1 MKLITFLYNSKELVG
16 VMTSDGQ
23 RAVPC
28 SELGVNYADMETLA
42 SHITDEELAAMK
54 QKLEVPEPA
63 SDMGLCN
70 TPQ

>member
-16 VMTSDGQ
+16 VITPDGQ

-42 SHITDEELAAMK
+42 AHFQHGCHHTEGYREKKRKSEYL
-54 QKLEVPEPA
+54 
-63 SDMGLCN
+63 
-70 TPQ
+70 